1 MNTGLQSLVSP
12 GERSWR
18 DTPQP
23 GEAGLSSVDNCVGVC
38 LGGGNAQDAMRI
50 AEVDRIDPE
59 PFPTRV
65 ERHGRGRMKVG
76 SGCHAATDPKNLPK
90 PALAC

>member
-12 GERSWR
+12 GERPRR
-18 DTPQP
+18 DLPQF
-23 GEAGLSSVDNCVGVC
+23 GEAGLSSVDNRVGVC
-38 LGGGNAQDAMRI
+38 LGEGNTQDAMRI

-65 ERHGRGRMKVG
+65 ERNGRAG
-76 SGCHAATDPKNLPK
+76 SR
-90 PALAC
+90 